1 MLMKHQ
7 YTDRPARVVAHEHCT
22 VILEDGS
29 FESGLLLNLSDEGF
43 CVQTKLRPELGERV
57 EVGVPGVGR
66 FSGIVR
72 WTDGT
77 RTGGVLEPFT
87 TGAFERKTTLG

>member
-1 MLMKHQ
+1 MTRA
-7 YTDRPARVVAHEHCT
+7 YIDRPARVVVYGRCT

-43 CVQTKLRPELGERV
+43 CVQTKLRPGLGERV
-57 EVGVPGVGR
+57 KMGVPGVGH

-87 TGAFERKTTLG
+87 TGAFERKSTPD